1 VNTIVVGYDGS
12 EHADRALDR
21 AVQLAGTGAQL
32 VVVSSAR
39 LETGG
44 AHPRGSASPVDPGA
58 EEAAIQALDKARARL
73 NEKGVEGRTLEAHG
87 DAADVLVREA
97 EAVGAD
103 LIIVGTRGHNAAQ
116 RALLGSVSTR
126 VVHHAHCDVLVV
138 R

>member
-1 VNTIVVGYDGS
+1 MKTIVVGYDGS

-21 AVQLAGTGAQL
+21 AIELAGSGAQL

-44 AHPRGSASPVDPGA
+44 GHPRGGASPVDPGA
-58 EEAAIQALDKARARL
+58 EQAAIQALDRARSRL
-73 NEKGVEGRTLEAHG
+73 NEKGVDARTMEGHG
-87 DAADVLVREA
+87 DAADVIVREA
-97 EAVGAD
+97 NELGAD
-103 LIIVGTRGHNAAQ
+103 LIVVGTRGHNAAQ
-116 RALLGSVSTR
+116 RALLGSVSTN

>member
-1 VNTIVVGYDGS
+1 MNTIVVGYDGS

-21 AVQLAGTGAQL
+21 AMELTGTGAQL

-44 AHPRGSASPVDPGA
+44 AHPRGGASPVDPGA

-73 NEKGVEGRTLEAHG
+73 NEKGVEGRTVEGHG
-87 DAADVLVREA
+87 DPADVLVREA